1 MLVVD
6 EVISTSSR
14 IADERAVNLSNIS
27 LGVIYCFD
35 SLVLL
40 GATFI
45 LIKTLNEDF
54 SGTALKNETLVLK
67 VIFFIFTIGYLG

>member
-6 EVISTSSR
+6 EVISTSKP
-14 IADERAVNLSNIS
+14 AVKLSNIL
-27 LGVIYCFD
+27 LGAIYCFD

-54 SGTALKNETLVLK
+54 SGTTLKNETLVLK
-67 VIFFIFTIGYLG
+67 AIFFIFTIGYFG